1 MSRLLVGQPPAVDD
15 YGHLSWQKYAA
26 CLEADPEI
34 FFPERG
40 YSSAAAKAICA
51 TCPVVAECLEY
62 ALATHQQYGIWGAT
76 SDRERRKL
84 RRQSAE
90 LRKSA

>member
-1 MSRLLVGQPPAVDD
+1 MTRLLVGQPPAVDD
-15 YGHLSWQKYAA
+15 YDHLGWQKRAA
-26 CLEADPEI
+26 CLEADPEL

-51 TCPVVAECLEY
+51 TCPVIAECLAY
-62 ALATHQQYGIWGAT
+62 ALATHQQFGTWGGT
-76 SDRERRKL
+76 TERERRKL